1 MVFSDMNFH
10 DILESKDDRRSFAQK
25 LEDVSS
31 ITELNEKGQGL
42 LLLFLTVRQTKI
54 RNSRMAISW
63 KFH

>member
-1 MVFSDMNFH
+1 MNFH

-25 LEDVSS
+25 LEDVNSM
-31 ITELNEKGQGL
+31 TELNENGQGL